1 MQDIIKYNQKDLVL
15 NVNKNFDP
23 KVLDLNSWELFIEK
37 LVEGREYQK
46 DAIKN
51 AIIYLASNRYEKIED
66 LIEENYNQNSEI
78 RKKYLTIDE
87 YFKDLQIKE
96 KLFANIDLA
105 TGTGKS
111 YVIYGIA
118 QIMLGLNIVDKVI
131 VLCPSITIESALKE
145 KFEFL
150 SGNSELKKTIP
161 INSKYKNPRI
171 INANQTIN
179 DGDIC
184 IENIHAV
191 YSNTLSSIEDS
202 LKNGGERVLVLND
215 ESHHIFNKISGN
227 SNEEKDLKKW
237 KEFLISP
244 KYNFKY
250 ILGFTGTAYNE
261 NQYFNDVI
269 YRYSLREAIDQ
280 GIVKKVEY
288 VKEDDSKN
296 ENEKFQKI
304 YYNHI
309 LNKEKYPKV
318 RPITIL
324 ICKDILSAKNLYNKL
339 LDFISEKELKDKK
352 DIEKKV
358 LIVTSDKDHKKNIV
372 ELKNVDSK
380 VESKVEW
387 IVSVSMLTEGW
398 DVKNVFQIV
407 PWEDKAF
414 NSKLL
419 ISQVLGR
426 GLRLP
431 PEYVIPQPWV
441 TVFNHESWSKNIKG
455 LVEEVLEIEN
465 RIYSNMIVNSP
476 YNFLVYNINYK
487 REEKEVK
494 TRKNNVFDFS
504 RIEKEG
510 IKLES
515 QVINIEKG
523 TTFESVTGNEFHER
537 NYVIEN
543 ITWTI
548 DEILDKIYDE
558 FEMRDWEGRV
568 LKLGEN
574 EYTPN
579 NLPPRKKIKEIIEKS
594 MQNVG
599 NTGDKVIDKNVN
611 RILQAFSTLLRK
623 KSKTVIP
630 QVLDKEI
637 IKSSTSEISS
647 SSTSVSNLRR
657 GTTIFI
663 NNDWQKN
670 IYDDKQIEII
680 QDVIDDETLPKYS
693 TKNINE
699 FLFKTPMNL
708 VITNQEPERKF
719 AEYLC
724 KTEIAILIDAW
735 IKSKDKGFYSIE
747 YSMRCGGK
755 DSKTRKYIHNNFNP
769 DFFIKVIKDE
779 MEYILVV
786 EIKDDNDISRENKAK
801 NKYAKEHFE
810 RLNKKLEK
818 NNIKQRYIFH
828 FLSPNGYA
836 EFFEFLK
843 NGTLFEAQSKFRCE
857 LETLLEED
865 DEY

>member
-15 NVNKNFDP
+15 NINKNFDP
-23 KVLDLNSWELFIEK
+23 SFLDLNSWDLFIDK
-37 LVEGREYQK
+37 LVQERKYQK
-46 DAIKN
+46 EAIKN
-51 AIIYLASNRYEKIED
+51 AIVYLASGRYSKLED
-66 LIEENYNQNSEI
+66 LIDENYDKNSEI
-78 RKKYLTIDE
+78 RKKYLTKEDYYE
-87 YFKDLQIKE
+87 DLQIKG

-118 QIMLGLNIVDKVI
+118 QIMLGLDIVDKVL
-131 VLCPSITIESALKE
+131 VLCPSITIESSLKE
-145 KFEFL
+145 KFQNL
-150 SGNSELKKTIP
+150 SGNPELKKTIP
-161 INSKYKNPRI
+161 NNSKYRNPRI
-171 INANQTIN
+171 IDANQTIS

-184 IENIHAV
+184 VENIHAV

-202 LKNGGERVLVLND
+202 LKNGSERVLVLND
-215 ESHHIFNKISGN
+215 ESHHIFNKVSGN

-237 KEFLISP
+237 KEFLISA

-250 ILGFTGTAYNE
+250 ILGFTGTAYND

-269 YRYSLREAIDQ
+269 YRYSLREAIDE

-304 YYNHI
+304 YYNH
-309 LNKEKYPKV
+309 LRNKEKYPRV

-324 ICKDILSAKNLYNKL
+324 VCKDISSAKNLYSRL
-339 LDFISEKELKDKK
+339 LEFLKEKETKDKK
-352 DIEKKV
+352 EVESQV
-358 LIVTSDKDHKKNIV
+358 LIVTSDKDHKKNIP

-380 VESKVEW
+380 EDSKVEW

-431 PEYVIPQPWV
+431 MEYSIPQPWV
-441 TVFNHESWSKNIKG
+441 TVFNHESWSRNIKG
-455 LVEEVLEIEN
+455 LVEEVLEIES
-465 RIYSNMIVNSP
+465 RIISKIIDNSQ
-476 YNFLVYNINYK
+476 YNFSVYNINYK
-487 REEKEVK
+487 RDEKEVELK
-494 TRKNNVFDFS
+494 QNIIFDFS

-515 QVINIEKG
+515 QVIDVEKG
-523 TTFESVTGNEFHER
+523 TIFESVTGSETHER

-548 DEILDKIYDE
+548 DEVLDKIYDE
-558 FEMRDWEGRV
+558 FEIRDWEGRV
-568 LKLGEN
+568 LKLGKEQ
-574 EYTPN
+574 YTQN
-579 NLPPRKKIKEIIEKS
+579 NLPPREKIREIIEKS
-594 MQNVG
+594 MQRVG
-599 NTGDKVIDKNVN
+599 NTGDKIVDKNVN

-623 KSKTVIP
+623 KNKTIIP
-630 QVLDKEI
+630 YVVDKEI
-637 IKSSTSEISS
+637 IENNTLDIMRSSI
-647 SSTSVSNLRR
+647 SVSNLRR
-657 GTTIFI
+657 GTSIFAT
-663 NNDWQKN
+663 NEWEKETNDEKQKL
-670 IYDDKQIEII
+670 II
-680 QDVIDDETLPKYS
+680 QEVIDDETLPKYS
-693 TKNINE
+693 LKMINE

-708 VITNQEPERKF
+708 VFTNQEPERKF
-719 AEYLC
+719 VEYLC
-724 KTEIAILIDAW
+724 KPEISVLIDSW

-755 DSKTRKYIHNNFNP
+755 DSKTRKYVHNNFNP
-769 DFFIKVIKDE
+769 DFFIKISRED
-779 MEYILVV
+779 MTYILVV
-786 EIKDDNDISRENKAK
+786 EIKDDKDVSRENRAK

-818 NNIKQRYIFH
+818 SNIKQTYIFH

-843 NGTLFEAQSKFRCE
+843 NETLLQDQSKFRCE
-857 LETLLEED
+857 IENLLEDD
-865 DEY
+865 DE